1 MPASVEEIK
10 EYLEGYDEQ
19 KYIVGVE
26 SSYVENKV
34 HLIIHDPENGKRIE
48 KHKLSPFLW
57 MKSPD
62 VSKLYGGDRREI
74 RKKMREYKVKFIPL
88 STENEEGISISRLE
102 NGYKFL
108 VQCKG
113 TYNDLLNFFKKGGM
127 GVYDEDTRNNF
138 LAISPT
144 EQFLIQTG
152 KRLFKGMEDYHEV
165 HRFSFDL
172 ETTGLDPHVER
183 IFQIGMKDNRG
194 FQHVISINGEQ
205 TKNSMKEKLR
215 Q

>member
-88 STENEEGISISRLE
+88 STENEEGVSISRLE
-102 NGYKFL
+102 NGYKYL
-108 VQCKG
+108 V
-113 TYNDLLNFFKKGGM
+113 
-127 GVYDEDTRNNF
+127 
-138 LAISPT
+138 
-144 EQFLIQTG
+144 
-152 KRLFKGMEDYHEV
+152 
-165 HRFSFDL
+165 
-172 ETTGLDPHVER
+172 
-183 IFQIGMKDNRG
+183 
-194 FQHVISINGEQ
+194 
-205 TKNSMKEKLR
+205 
-215 Q
+215 